1 MFEVK
6 VRRVG
11 NSGTVT
17 IPAPIMSALEIQDGS
32 SLSVDLD
39 GDGVVYRRKGDRP
52 SRAEFIQM
60 LDRLGT
66 KNAAILRGLAK

>member
-17 IPAPIMSALEIQDGS
+17 IPAPIMRALDIQDGS

-39 GDGVVYRRKGDRP
+39 GSAVVFSRKGDRQ
-52 SRAEFIQM
+52 SREEFFQM

-66 KNAAILRGLAK
+66 KNAGILRRLAK

>member
-1 MFEVK
+1 M
-6 VRRVG
+6 RRVG

-17 IPAPIMSALEIQDGS
+17 IPAPIMRALEIQDGS
-32 SLSVDLD
+32 SLSADLD
-39 GDGVVYRRKGDRP
+39 GDALVFRRKGDRQ

-66 KNAAILRGLAK
+66 KNAGILRELAK